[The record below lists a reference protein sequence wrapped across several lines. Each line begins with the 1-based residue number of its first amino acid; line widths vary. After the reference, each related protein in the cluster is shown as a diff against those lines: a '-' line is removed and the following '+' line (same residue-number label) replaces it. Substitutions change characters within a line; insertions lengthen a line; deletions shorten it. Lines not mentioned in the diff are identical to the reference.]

1 MVKTTT
7 GLIQTQEQR
16 LVQQQRLSAQQILQV
31 KLLEMPLAELEENV
45 RTEIDDNPALDIEDS
60 HLRSDEQGAGS
71 EESDPRSEERETG
84 SEEGETANDFSDD
97 SYEREERQ
105 QAMSDAL
112 ERLGGDDEMPVAR
125 SYYADDAERE
135 TMVYGDQ
142 TSFYDTL
149 REQMGE
155 LALSEQQH
163 EVMEYL
169 IGSLDSDG
177 LLRKDLSSLSD
188 ELALYH
194 NIYVSESDIRQLI
207 DILQT
212 FDPPGIGAQSLQE
225 CLQLQIRR
233 KQENNE
239 GSPLM
244 LKLMKMVIDN
254 HFDDFTHNNWNAIAD
269 SLAITDE
276 AARQVQHE
284 ILRLNPKPGAA
295 MGETEGRSTQQIT
308 PDFIVETDDNGNV
321 SFYISRGRVPNLS
334 VSTMF
339 SDIVKG
345 LQQKKGPLNRQ
356 DKEAFVYAKDKI
368 ERAQGYITALQQ
380 RRHTLY
386 VTMKTI
392 IDWQRKFFEYG
403 DENDLRPMVLKD
415 IAERTGLDISTI
427 SRVCNSKYCQTRW
440 GIFRLRHFF
449 SEGVKTAD
457 GEELSVHQIKN
468 ELQDI
473 VDHEDKQHPLS
484 DDQLALRL
492 KEHGF
497 PIARRTVAKYRG
509 QLAIPSAR
517 MRRA

>member
-1 MVKTTT
+1 MKTST
-7 GLIQTQEQR
+7 GQIQTQEQR

-45 RTEIDDNPALDIEDS
+45 RTEINDNPALSID
-60 HLRSDEQGAGS
+60 
-71 EESDPRSEERETG
+71 
-84 SEEGETANDFSDD
+84 EGEGDCKSPSTEGTEEMGESAEEWPDD
-97 SYEREERQ
+97 TFEQEERQ
-105 QAMSDAL
+105 QAMNDAL
-112 ERLGGDDEMPVAR
+112 ERLGGDDEMPSAR
-125 SYYADDAERE
+125 SYYTDDAERE
-135 TMVYGDQ
+135 TMVYGEQ

-155 LALSEQQH
+155 LSLSEQQQ

-177 LLRKDLSSLSD
+177 LLRKDLSTLSD

-194 NIYVSESDIRQLI
+194 NIYIEEAEIRQLI
-207 DILQT
+207 ELLQT
-212 FDPPGIGAQSLQE
+212 FDPPGIGARSLQE
-225 CLQLQIRR
+225 CLLIQIER
-233 KQENNE
+233 KRENNE
-239 GSPLM
+239 GSAVM
-244 LKLMKMVIDN
+244 LKLMKKVIDQ
-254 HFDDFTHNNWNAIAD
+254 HYDDFTHNNWSTIAD
-269 SLAITDE
+269 AVGITDE
-276 AARQVQHE
+276 AAREVQRE

-308 PDFIVETDDNGNV
+308 PDFIVDTDDGGNV
-321 SFYISRGRVPNLS
+321 SIVVATGRVPQLT
-334 VSTMF
+334 VSSMF

-345 LQQKKGPLNRQ
+345 FQQKKSPLNRQ
-356 DKEAFVYAKDKI
+356 EKEAYVYARDKI
-368 ERAQGYITALQQ
+368 DRAQGYITALQQ

-386 VTMKTI
+386 TTMRSI

-484 DDQLALRL
+484 DDQLALQL
-492 KEHGF
+492 KERGF

-509 QLAIPSAR
+509 QLGIPTAR
-517 MRRA
+517 MRRT

>member
-1 MVKTTT
+1 MKTST
-7 GLIQTQEQR
+7 GQIQTQEQR

-45 RTEIDDNPALDIEDS
+45 RTEINDNPALSID
-60 HLRSDEQGAGS
+60 
-71 EESDPRSEERETG
+71 
-84 SEEGETANDFSDD
+84 EGEGDCKSPSTEGTEEMGESAEEWPDD
-97 SYEREERQ
+97 TFEQEERQ
-105 QAMSDAL
+105 QAMNDAL
-112 ERLGGDDEMPVAR
+112 ERLGGDDEMPSAR
-125 SYYADDAERE
+125 SYYTDDAERE
-135 TMVYGDQ
+135 TMVYGEQ

-155 LALSEQQH
+155 LSLSEQQQ

-177 LLRKDLSSLSD
+177 LLRKDLSTLSD

-194 NIYVSESDIRQLI
+194 NIYIEEAEIRQLI
-207 DILQT
+207 ELMQT
-212 FDPPGIGAQSLQE
+212 FDPPGIGARSLQE
-225 CLQLQIRR
+225 CLLIQIER
-233 KQENNE
+233 KRENNE
-239 GSPLM
+239 GSAVM
-244 LKLMKMVIDN
+244 LKLMKKVIDQ
-254 HFDDFTHNNWNAIAD
+254 HYDDFTHNNWSAIAD
-269 SLAITDE
+269 AVGITDE
-276 AARQVQHE
+276 AAREVQRE

-308 PDFIVETDDNGNV
+308 PDFIVDTDDGGNV
-321 SFYISRGRVPNLS
+321 SIVVATGRVPQLT
-334 VSTMF
+334 VSSMF

-345 LQQKKGPLNRQ
+345 FQQKKSPLNRQ
-356 DKEAFVYAKDKI
+356 EKEAYVYARDKI
-368 ERAQGYITALQQ
+368 DRAQGYITALQQ

-386 VTMKTI
+386 TTMRSI

-484 DDQLALRL
+484 DDQLALQL
-492 KEHGF
+492 KERGF

-509 QLAIPSAR
+509 QLGIPTAR
-517 MRRA
+517 MRRT

>member
-1 MVKTTT
+1 MKTST
-7 GLIQTQEQR
+7 GQIQTQEQR

-45 RTEIDDNPALDIEDS
+45 RTEINDNPALSID
-60 HLRSDEQGAGS
+60 
-71 EESDPRSEERETG
+71 
-84 SEEGETANDFSDD
+84 EGEGDCKSPSTEGTEEMGESAEEWPDD
-97 SYEREERQ
+97 TFEQEERQ
-105 QAMSDAL
+105 QAMNDAL
-112 ERLGGDDEMPVAR
+112 ERLGGDDEMPSAR
-125 SYYADDAERE
+125 SYYTDDAERE
-135 TMVYGDQ
+135 TMVYGEQ

-155 LALSEQQH
+155 LSLSEQQQ

-177 LLRKDLSSLSD
+177 LLRKDLSTLSD

-194 NIYVSESDIRQLI
+194 NIYIEEAEIRQLI
-207 DILQT
+207 ELMQT
-212 FDPPGIGAQSLQE
+212 FDPPGIGARSLQE
-225 CLQLQIRR
+225 CLLIQIER
-233 KQENNE
+233 KRENNE
-239 GSPLM
+239 GSAVM
-244 LKLMKMVIDN
+244 LKLMKKVIDQ
-254 HFDDFTHNNWNAIAD
+254 HYDDFTHNNWSAIAD
-269 SLAITDE
+269 AVGITDE
-276 AARQVQHE
+276 AAREVQRE

-308 PDFIVETDDNGNV
+308 PDFIVDTDDGGNV
-321 SFYISRGRVPNLS
+321 SIVVATGRVPQLT
-334 VSTMF
+334 VSPMF

-345 LQQKKGPLNRQ
+345 FQQKKSPLNRQ
-356 DKEAFVYAKDKI
+356 EKEAYVYARDKI
-368 ERAQGYITALQQ
+368 DRAQGYITALQQ
-380 RRHTLY
+380 RQHTLY
-386 VTMKTI
+386 TTMRSI

-484 DDQLALRL
+484 DDQLALQL
-492 KEHGF
+492 KERGF

-509 QLAIPSAR
+509 QLGIPTAR
-517 MRRA
+517 MRRT